1 MANLPHLVGFGF
13 VALGLQVQNFG
24 VVFTGE
30 YMMAA
35 ADAPLESHV
44 EQQMN
49 RTGFAGGSSS

>member
-1 MANLPHLVGFGF
+1 MANLPHLVGSGF

-35 ADAPLESHV
+35 ADALLESQV